1 MQGYIF
7 EMVNIHSDSK
17 SSTSASTSIP
27 SSPAPLL
34 SVCIPAH
41 NEAGNIGR
49 TIDAVASTLRAA
61 QIPFEFVIAN
71 DNSKDNTEEVIRSKM
86 AEGIP
91 IRMVNRRPPGG
102 FGRAI
107 RSCLAHFQGEVV
119 VIVMADLSDDPQDIV
134 RYYHKINEGY
144 DAVFGSRFIKG
155 SIVKDYPTTKLI
167 ANRIGNKLIQL
178 LFRTEHNDLTNAFK
192 CFRADAVRSL
202 LPLLS
207 SHFNIT
213 IELSIGLLIRR
224 HKIATIAIN
233 WYGRTWGQANFKIKE
248 LGRRYFATLFK
259 LYAER
264 IFIMDDVLAEHS
276 IKLERLHQ
284 NDNTKEQLVTNID
297 ANGEIFKQIIQAPYE
312 ASALRINAAN

>member
-7 EMVNIHSDSK
+7 KMADIYSNNRSNS
-17 SSTSASTSIP
+17 
-27 SSPAPLL
+27 SSPIDQAPLL

-49 TIDAVASTLRAA
+49 TIDSVASTLRAA

-71 DNSKDNTEEVIRSKM
+71 DNSKDNTEQVIRSKM
-86 AEGIP
+86 SEGIP
-91 IRMVNRRPPGG
+91 IRIINRRPPGG

-107 RSCLAHFQGEVV
+107 RSCLAHFQGEIV
-119 VIVMADLSDDPQDIV
+119 VIVMADLSDDPNDIV
-134 RYYHKINEGY
+134 KYYHKINEGY

-224 HKIATIAIN
+224 HKIAIIPIN

-264 IFIMDDVLAEHS
+264 IFIMDDVLAEHN

-284 NDNTKEQLVTNID
+284 SNDSREQLVTNID
-297 ANGEIFKQIIQAPYE
+297 ASGEIFQEIVPSPFEADLLR
-312 ASALRINAAN
+312 ASARFS